1 MLIRTLARSP
11 ELATHVRS
19 YTISLK
25 QADPVGNLYR
35 LLARALSHM
44 TNLHSL
50 SFEIPGDKSWV
61 LQGCSANIR
70 WFKTSL
76 EFDDKLANWMATK
89 PLVHDLILTRTKT
102 FPLQP
107 HQLPNLGIIFGTP
120 QAVLPAV
127 IGRPV
132 RSVCFGLNGL
142 VTLDLCNLAKTTVSV
157 DHLGV
162 AFDPLAPAEE
172 LNCVDFVYRCSTFL
186 PHIEK
191 LSFFAT
197 RSTFSQVLYW
207 LVIPLLARF
216 SRLKYLQF
224 VLGENDPNSSVT
236 RPTQLELLKGF
247 YGCCPSLRN
256 VSFPG
261 NLTWNIE

>member
-1 MLIRTLARSP
+1 MAPRRSVMLIHTLARSP
-11 ELATHVRS
+11 ELAAHVRS

-35 LLARALSHM
+35 LLAKALSHM

-76 EFDDKLANWMATK
+76 DFDDKLADWMATK
-89 PLVHDLILTRTKT
+89 PLVHDLILTRTKA

-107 HQLPNLGIIFGTP
+107 HELPNLGIIFGTP

-127 IGRPV
+127 TGRPV
-132 RSVCFGLNGL
+132 RSVCFGLNGP

-162 AFDPLAPAEE
+162 AFDPLAAAEE
-172 LNCVDFVYRCSTFL
+172 FNCVDFVYRCSTFL
-186 PHIEK
+186 PHIQK

-197 RSTFSQVLYW
+197 RSTFSQVSP
-207 LVIPLLARF
+207 IP
-216 SRLKYLQF
+216 
-224 VLGENDPNSSVT
+224 
-236 RPTQLELLKGF
+236 
-247 YGCCPSLRN
+247 
-256 VSFPG
+256 
-261 NLTWNIE
+261 